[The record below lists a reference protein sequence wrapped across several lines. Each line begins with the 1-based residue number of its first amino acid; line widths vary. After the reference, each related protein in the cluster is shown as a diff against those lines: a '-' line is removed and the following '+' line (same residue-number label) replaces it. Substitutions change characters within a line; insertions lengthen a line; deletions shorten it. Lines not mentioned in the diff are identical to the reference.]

1 MANILVVDDSES
13 IRDVLSHVLTRNGHH
28 TALAASGEEAIVLM
42 QEDMF
47 DIAIVD
53 IRMDGVNGLDL
64 LKVVKDISPDT
75 EAITI
80 TGYATVD
87 TAVEAMKLGAYDFV
101 TKPVSMEQLL
111 LLIDKALDKR
121 ELADSAKAIKPQVEE
136 EHRFTSIIGN
146 TSAMLRVFAL
156 MERVCRVDSAVLIT
170 GESGTGK
177 ELVART
183 IHINSSRRQRPFVP
197 VNCAA
202 LPEDIQESE
211 LFGHAKGAFTDA
223 ISSKKG
229 LFEEAH
235 GGTVFLDEIADA
247 SLPTQ
252 AKLLRF
258 LEDGEI
264 RRVGENTPAHVDVR
278 LIAAT
283 SKDISEAVKEKT
295 FREDLYYRIDVIKM
309 HLPALRERKDDIP
322 LLAQHFVEEYARHA
336 GKNIHGISQEVL
348 SLLMAY
354 DWPGNVR
361 ELQNAI
367 EHAVALTRDDTISPS
382 SLPSH
387 IRVGSY
393 DISVQSPRQRMSLYE
408 LKKAYTLQM
417 LEEYSWNC
425 AKAAAALGVGRAT
438 IYRKLKEYG
447 FTHPSQSL

>member
-1 MANILVVDDSES
+1 
-13 IRDVLSHVLTRNGHH
+13 
-28 TALAASGEEAIVLM
+28 
-42 QEDMF
+42 
-47 DIAIVD
+47 
-53 IRMDGVNGLDL
+53 
-64 LKVVKDISPDT
+64 
-75 EAITI
+75 
-80 TGYATVD
+80 
-87 TAVEAMKLGAYDFV
+87 
-101 TKPVSMEQLL
+101 
-111 LLIDKALDKR
+111 
-121 ELADSAKAIKPQVEE
+121 
-136 EHRFTSIIGN
+136 
-146 TSAMLRVFAL
+146 
-156 MERVCRVDSAVLIT
+156 
-170 GESGTGK
+170 
-177 ELVART
+177 
-183 IHINSSRRQRPFVP
+183 
-197 VNCAA
+197 
-202 LPEDIQESE
+202 
-211 LFGHAKGAFTDA
+211 
-223 ISSKKG
+223 
-229 LFEEAH
+229 
-235 GGTVFLDEIADA
+235 
-247 SLPTQ
+247 
-252 AKLLRF
+252 
-258 LEDGEI
+258 
-264 RRVGENTPAHVDVR
+264 VDVR